1 MSKPRDPYVIPDN
14 ADQVHDDLQELY
26 DFTCQYN
33 MFNDVSGLYKRG
45 TAWEVL
51 QVFKETGKVDKKLL
65 AKKKKTK
72 K

>member
-1 MSKPRDPYVIPDN
+1 MSKARDPYVIPDN

-26 DFTCQYN
+26 DFTYQYN

-65 AKKKKTK
+65 AKKKKIK

>member
-1 MSKPRDPYVIPDN
+1 MSKERDPYVIPDN

-26 DFTCQYN
+26 DFTYEYN

-65 AKKKKTK
+65 AKKKKIK

>member
-1 MSKPRDPYVIPDN
+1 MSKDPYTIPTDVN
-14 ADQVHDDLQELY
+14 QIHDDLKELY
-26 DFTCQYN
+26 DFTYQYN
-33 MFNDVSGLYKRG
+33 MFNDVGGLYKKG

-65 AKKKKTK
+65 AKKKKIK

>member
-1 MSKPRDPYVIPDN
+1 
-14 ADQVHDDLQELY
+14 
-26 DFTCQYN
+26 
-33 MFNDVSGLYKRG
+33 MFNDVGGLYKKG

-65 AKKKKTK
+65 AKKKKIK